1 MSVAEAISHDKN
13 GGALFARLCDAS
25 AGEWHDYTHHPFIV
39 ALAAG
44 TLPEAAFRA
53 YLIQD
58 FIFLRHFARAYGLAA
73 YKAESLEE
81 IRAASRGLHA
91 IIDVEISLHEKYCA
105 GWGVDLAALES
116 APEHSATLAYTRYVL
131 EQGMAGDLLDLFVA
145 LAPCILGYGEI
156 GVRLLGDKD
165 TRLADNPYGDW
176 IKMYGGVEYQET
188 AAEAGAFLQKIG
200 EARGAG
206 QRMTKLSA
214 TFRQAT
220 RLETAF
226 WQMGLAAADC
236 EVNG

>member
-1 MSVAEAISHDKN
+1 MTEAFLYDKN
-13 GGALFARLCDAS
+13 SGALFARLCNAS
-25 AGEWHDYTHHPFIV
+25 VSEWHDYTHHPFVV

-73 YKAESLEE
+73 YKAETLEE

-91 IIDVEISLHEKYCA
+91 IIDVEISLHEKCCA
-105 GWGVDLAALES
+105 DWGLGLAVIES

-156 GVRLLGDKD
+156 GARLLGDKD
-165 TRLADNPYGDW
+165 TRIDNNPYRDW
-176 IKMYGGVEYQET
+176 IEMYGGGEYQEM

-200 EARGAG
+200 ETRGAG
-206 QRMTKLSA
+206 ERMTKLIA
-214 TFRQAT
+214 NFRQAT
-220 RLETAF
+220 RLEIAF
-226 WQMGLAAADC
+226 WEMGLAAADG
-236 EVNG
+236 EANG